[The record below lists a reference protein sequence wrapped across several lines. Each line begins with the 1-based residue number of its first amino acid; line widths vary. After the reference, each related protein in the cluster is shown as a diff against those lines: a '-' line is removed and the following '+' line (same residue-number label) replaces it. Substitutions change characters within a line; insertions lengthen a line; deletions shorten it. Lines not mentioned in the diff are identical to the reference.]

1 MFKMKSRKGFT
12 LVELIIVMVIL
23 GALAA
28 IAIPKMGGSTEG
40 ARLASIKSDMR
51 MAVAKANEQYSKALD
66 YSTVGNLTSSG
77 SHADK
82 LTPSPGNI
90 ITVAPVS
97 GDNGNFTV
105 SVTRT
110 GASDCTAGA
119 LYYNSATGFSA
130 TSGGTATAAI
140 PTISC
145 TATTN

>member
-1 MFKMKSRKGFT
+1 MKMKMRKGFT

-28 IAIPKMGGSTEG
+28 IAVPKMGGSTEG

-51 MAVAKANEQYSKALD
+51 MAIAKANEQYSKALD
-66 YSTVGNLTSSG
+66 YSTVSELNSG
-77 SHADK
+77 GSNA

-97 GDNGNFTV
+97 GDAGNFTV

-119 LYYNSATGFSA
+119 LYYNSTSGFSL
-130 TSGGTATAAI
+130 TSGGEATAAI

-145 TATTN
+145 TAAN